1 MEFVTD
7 NYNGMIFT
15 FEDGTEIY
23 LGLNL
28 KNLEYQVYNGT
39 RVYELEQFDEFWGW
53 MNDLTEM
60 EDR

>member
-1 MEFVTD
+1 MVQE
-7 NYNGMIFT
+7 NH
-15 FEDGTEIY
+15 
-23 LGLNL
+23 
-28 KNLEYQVYNGT
+28 KLEYQVYNGT